1 MTAPQPPLVKVFL
14 IVIVDMLAVAGGV
27 AMYLR
32 SDSILW
38 LFVGLLLSAS
48 VTLIFLVPILRAAA
62 DAGNPAK
69 KGDTLVQ

>member
-1 MTAPQPPLVKVFL
+1 MTAPQPPLVKVLL

-48 VTLIFLVPILRAAA
+48 VTLPRLMQVSYRIPSPISTVP
-62 DAGNPAK
+62 
-69 KGDTLVQ
+69 